1 MQELRFVLII
11 VGALAIAALLF
22 HGLWT
27 SKKEGKAKF
36 GDKPLGKL
44 DNDSLDEAE
53 TIPNRSFAPEDD
65 FEIIRKERKEPD
77 FAVSPSATDPLIDSD
92 PLSAPQQKDAHE
104 DEIELNDLPSFSVE
118 DPIEVKG
125 DLELVEEEKVVEPEV
140 PSFELTDEQK
150 ENHAGF
156 KEQYGSFEKASDA
169 VADPLLSSE
178 GLTPSE
184 PFIGKEVVAAQ
195 SVTSVEETKLD
206 KDANLTGE
214 AQLGDEVNLA
224 DESKLDEKVHSDED
238 LGLEVIVLN
247 VHCAGEIPFV
257 GTELFRSMENNG
269 LAYGEMSIYHCFAQA
284 SDEPKVIFS
293 VANMMQPGTLEH
305 DDPADFTTKGISFF
319 MTLPCYGQADQ
330 NFNVMLSAAQK
341 IADDMGGN
349 VLDESRNLMTPNR
362 LSDYRK
368 QIRDFMTAANA

>member
-92 PLSAPQQKDAHE
+92 PLTAPQVKEVHE
-104 DEIELNDLPSFSVE
+104 DDIELNDLPSFSVE
-118 DPIEVKG
+118 DPIKVESEPE
-125 DLELVEEEKVVEPEV
+125 ELKEEKVIEPEV

-156 KEQYGSFEKASDA
+156 KEQYGSFEETSETVDEPLVPNETFTPGEPV
-169 VADPLLSSE
+169 VA
-178 GLTPSE
+178 
-184 PFIGKEVVAAQ
+184 KEVVTPQ
-195 SVTSVEETKLD
+195 SAPVEEAK
-206 KDANLTGE
+206 
-214 AQLGDEVNLA
+214 
-224 DESKLDEKVHSDED
+224 SDEE

-269 LAYGEMSIYHCFAQA
+269 LTYGEMSIYHCFAQS

-368 QIRDFMTAANA
+368 QIRDFMTASNA

>member
-44 DNDSLDEAE
+44 DNDSLDDAE

-77 FAVSPSATDPLIDSD
+77 FAVSPSAADPLIDSD
-92 PLSAPQQKDAHE
+92 PLTAPQPKEEQQD
-104 DEIELNDLPSFSVE
+104 DIELNDLPSFSVE
-118 DPIEVKG
+118 DPIKVDSEP
-125 DLELVEEEKVVEPEV
+125 EHVEQAVEPEV
-140 PSFELTDEQK
+140 PSFGLTDEQK
-150 ENHAGF
+150 ESHAGF
-156 KEQYGSFEKASDA
+156 KEQYGSFEEVAAEQVEEPVVASEPMA
-169 VADPLLSSE
+169 SQQTFTA
-178 GLTPSE
+178 SE
-184 PFIGKEVVAAQ
+184 PFAAKESVAPQAAAP
-195 SVTSVEETKLD
+195 VEETK
-206 KDANLTGE
+206 
-214 AQLGDEVNLA
+214 QDE
-224 DESKLDEKVHSDED
+224 E

-269 LAYGEMSIYHCFAQA
+269 LTYGEMSIYHCFAQSA
-284 SDEPKVIFS
+284 DEPKVIFS

-368 QIRDFMTAANA
+368 QIRDFMSAANA

>member
-44 DNDSLDEAE
+44 ENDRLGEPE
-53 TIPNRSFAPEDD
+53 NIPNRSFAPEDD

-77 FAVSPSATDPLIDSD
+77 FAASPSETDPLIDSD
-92 PLSAPQQKDAHE
+92 PLTGPPTKEVYE
-104 DEIELNDLPSFSVE
+104 DDIELNDLPSFSVE
-118 DPIEVKG
+118 EPIK
-125 DLELVEEEKVVEPEV
+125 VESESKEIEEQKVVEPEV

-150 ENHAGF
+150 ESHAGF
-156 KEQYGSFEKASDA
+156 QEQYGS
-169 VADPLLSSE
+169 
-178 GLTPSE
+178 
-184 PFIGKEVVAAQ
+184 
-195 SVTSVEETKLD
+195 
-206 KDANLTGE
+206 
-214 AQLGDEVNLA
+214 
-224 DESKLDEKVHSDED
+224 LDEKVDETIEEPLVSSEPVVAEETIVLQDASSIESEVKQDED

-247 VHCAGEIPFV
+247 VHCAGEVPFI

-269 LAYGEMSIYHCFAQA
+269 LTYGEMSIYHCFAQP
-284 SDEPKVIFS
+284 SDDPKVIFS

-349 VLDESRNLMTPNR
+349 VLDESRNLMTPSR

-368 QIRDFMTAANA
+368 QIRDFMMASNA

>member
-44 DNDSLDEAE
+44 DNDSLNEAE

-77 FAVSPSATDPLIDSD
+77 FAVSPSEIDPLIDSD
-92 PLSAPQQKDAHE
+92 PLTAPQTKEVIE
-104 DEIELNDLPSFSVE
+104 DDIELNDLPSFSVKEEPIQIESESE
-118 DPIEVKG
+118 DIQEST
-125 DLELVEEEKVVEPEV
+125 EAEV

-150 ENHAGF
+150 ESHAGF
-156 KEQYGSFEKASDA
+156 QEQYGSFEEASDS
-169 VADPLLSSE
+169 VTEPLDPSE
-178 GLTPSE
+178 SLTPSE
-184 PFIGKEVVAAQ
+184 PLVEKEVVASQ
-195 SVTSVEETKLD
+195 STATTEEAKP
-206 KDANLTGE
+206 
-214 AQLGDEVNLA
+214 DE
-224 DESKLDEKVHSDED
+224 E

-269 LAYGEMSIYHCFAQA
+269 LTYGEMSIYHCFAQS

-293 VANMMQPGTLEH
+293 IANMMQPGTLEH

-368 QIRDFMTAANA
+368 QIRDFMTEANA

>member
-92 PLSAPQQKDAHE
+92 PLTAPKMKEAHE
-104 DEIELNDLPSFSVE
+104 DDIELNDLPSFSVE
-118 DPIEVKG
+118 DPIKVESESE
-125 DLELVEEEKVVEPEV
+125 ELEEEKVIEPEV

-156 KEQYGSFEKASDA
+156 KEQYGSFEETSETVD
-169 VADPLLSSE
+169 DPLVSNE
-178 GLTPSE
+178 TFTQSE
-184 PFIGKEVVAAQ
+184 PVVAKEDVTPQ
-195 SVTSVEETKLD
+195 SVPVEEAKP
-206 KDANLTGE
+206 
-214 AQLGDEVNLA
+214 DE
-224 DESKLDEKVHSDED
+224 E

-269 LAYGEMSIYHCFAQA
+269 LTYGEMSIYHCFAQS
-284 SDEPKVIFS
+284 SDAPKVIFS

-319 MTLPCYGQADQ
+319 MTLPCYGHADQ

-362 LSDYRK
+362 LSEYRK
-368 QIRDFMTAANA
+368 QIRDFMTASNA

>member
-44 DNDSLDEAE
+44 DNDSLDDAE

-92 PLSAPQQKDAHE
+92 PLTAPQTKEVHE
-104 DEIELNDLPSFSVE
+104 DGIELGDLPSFSVE
-118 DPIEVKG
+118 DPIK
-125 DLELVEEEKVVEPEV
+125 VEEPKELEEVVEHEV
-140 PSFELTDEQK
+140 PSFDLTDEQR

-156 KEQYGSFEKASDA
+156 REQYGSFDDKSDE
-169 VADPLLSSE
+169 VIDGPLTQSE
-178 GLTPSE
+178 RLTPNE
-184 PFIGKEVVAAQ
+184 PFITTEAVVTQSAAP
-195 SVTSVEETKLD
+195 VEEVK
-206 KDANLTGE
+206 
-214 AQLGDEVNLA
+214 QDE
-224 DESKLDEKVHSDED
+224 E

-257 GTELFRSMENNG
+257 GTELFRSMESNG
-269 LAYGEMSIYHCFAQA
+269 LAYGEMSIYHCFAQSSA
-284 SDEPKVIFS
+284 KPKVIFS

-368 QIRDFMTAANA
+368 QIRDFMTASNA

>member
-77 FAVSPSATDPLIDSD
+77 FAVSPSVTDPLIYSD
-92 PLSAPQQKDAHE
+92 PLTAPQMKEAHE
-104 DEIELNDLPSFSVE
+104 DDIELNDLPSFSVE
-118 DPIEVKG
+118 DPIKVESEPE
-125 DLELVEEEKVVEPEV
+125 ELEEEKVIEPEV

-156 KEQYGSFEKASDA
+156 KEQYGSLEETSEA
-169 VADPLLSSE
+169 VDDPLVPNE
-178 GLTPSE
+178 TFTQSE
-184 PFIGKEVVAAQ
+184 PVVAKEVVTPQ
-195 SVTSVEETKLD
+195 SGPVEEAKP
-206 KDANLTGE
+206 
-214 AQLGDEVNLA
+214 DE
-224 DESKLDEKVHSDED
+224 E

-269 LAYGEMSIYHCFAQA
+269 LTYGEMSIYHCFAQS

-368 QIRDFMTAANA
+368 QIRDFMTASNA

>member
-77 FAVSPSATDPLIDSD
+77 FAVSPSETDPLIDSD
-92 PLSAPQQKDAHE
+92 PLTAPQTKEVIE
-104 DEIELNDLPSFSVE
+104 DDIELNDLPSFSVKEEPIQIESEPE
-118 DPIEVKG
+118 DIQEAT
-125 DLELVEEEKVVEPEV
+125 EPEV

-150 ENHAGF
+150 ESHAGF
-156 KEQYGSFEKASDA
+156 QEQYGSFEEASDS
-169 VADPLLSSE
+169 VTEPFTPSE
-178 GLTPSE
+178 SLTPSE
-184 PFIGKEVVAAQ
+184 PLVSKEVVAPQ
-195 SVTSVEETKLD
+195 SAAPVEEAKP
-206 KDANLTGE
+206 
-214 AQLGDEVNLA
+214 DE
-224 DESKLDEKVHSDED
+224 E

-269 LAYGEMSIYHCFAQA
+269 LTYGEMSIYHCFAQS

-368 QIRDFMTAANA
+368 QIRDFMTATNA